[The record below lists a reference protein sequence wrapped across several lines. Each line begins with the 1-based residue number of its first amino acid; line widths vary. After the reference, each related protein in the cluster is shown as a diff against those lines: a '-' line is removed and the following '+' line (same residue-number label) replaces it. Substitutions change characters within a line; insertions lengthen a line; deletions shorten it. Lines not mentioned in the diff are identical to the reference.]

1 MKQMV
6 TYGRTDVC
14 VESEHFNLLL
24 YLQVFPLA
32 NTSDL
37 LVSALGDFPLLKGYI
52 DPYKVV
58 W

>member
-1 MKQMV
+1 MV

>member
-6 TYGRTDVC
+6 AYGRTDVS

-24 YLQVFPLA
+24 YLEVFPLA

-37 LVSALGDFPLLKGYI
+37 LVSALRDFPLLRGYI
-52 DPYKVV
+52 DSYKEV
-58 W
+58 